1 MLALR
6 TSLCAALVLL
16 TACGASRTTPGD
28 FLSDFEP
35 TKQRIHGYDA
45 AMSSSYAPLLLSSDL
60 ALVNGAVNKI
70 PYRRD
75 TRREWIAPRDFWSVG
90 GDCEDY
96 ALTKA
101 AELRAAG
108 RSGLWLAVLV
118 NGPAGEAHAV
128 LVAEDQG
135 GMVTLDNR
143 EAKLVPWSI
152 TAARYEP
159 AYIVSVGTGQVF
171 RSRHRAD

>member
-1 MLALR
+1 MSAPYTPRL
-6 TSLCAALVLL
+6 S
-16 TACGASRTTPGD
+16 TANLGR
-28 FLSDFEP
+28 
-35 TKQRIHGYDA
+35 
-45 AMSSSYAPLLLSSDL
+45 
-60 ALVNGAVNKI
+60 VNSEVNKV
-70 PYRRD
+70 PYRSDPHRK
-75 TRREWIAPRDFWSVG
+75 WIAPRDFWSVG

-96 ALTKA
+96 AMAKA
-101 AELRAAG
+101 AELQAAG
-108 RSGLWLAVLV
+108 RQGLWLAVLT

-171 RSRHRAD
+171 RTRHRARIRSGIAPPNY

>member
-1 MLALR
+1 MAALR
-6 TSLCAALVLL
+6 ASLLVAVIWL
-16 TACGASRTTPGD
+16 AGCGSVETTPAE
-28 FLSDFEP
+28 FLSGFTP

-45 AMSSSYAPLLLSSDL
+45 AMAAPYAPRLNSADL

-70 PYRRD
+70 PYRHD
-75 TRREWIAPRDFWSVG
+75 PRREWIAPRDFWTVG

-108 RSGLWLAVLV
+108 RNGLWLAVLV

-128 LVAEDQG
+128 LVAEDG
-135 GMVTLDNR
+135 GRMITLDNR
-143 EAKLVPWSI
+143 ETKLVPWSV

-159 AYIVSVGTGQVF
+159 AYIISVGTGEVL
-171 RSRHRAD
+171 RSRR